1 MGEFKKLQLVFVQF
15 LHRLVLIK
23 DVQKFVKECKVCQ
36 KMKYSNQVLG
46 GLLQPLSIPVNI
58 WEDLAMDFITG
69 LPNSKGYSTI
79 LVVVD
84 RLSKQ
89 AHFGP
94 LPRNYSTSRIDSLF
108 SSMVCKLHGIPSS
121 IVSDC
126 DAIFLSK
133 FWCEFFTLSGTVL
146 KQSTA

>member
-1 MGEFKKLQLVFVQF
+1 MGEFKKLQLMFVQF

-58 WEDLAMDFITG
+58 WEDLAMDFITE

-79 LVVVD
+79 LVVLD

-89 AHFGP
+89 THFGA
-94 LPRNYSTSRIDSLF
+94 LPKSYTASRVAHLF
-108 SSMVCKLHGIPSS
+108 STMICKLHGIPKSK
-121 IVSDC
+121 VSYK
-126 DAIFLSK
+126 DAIF
-133 FWCEFFTLSGTVL
+133 
-146 KQSTA
+146 